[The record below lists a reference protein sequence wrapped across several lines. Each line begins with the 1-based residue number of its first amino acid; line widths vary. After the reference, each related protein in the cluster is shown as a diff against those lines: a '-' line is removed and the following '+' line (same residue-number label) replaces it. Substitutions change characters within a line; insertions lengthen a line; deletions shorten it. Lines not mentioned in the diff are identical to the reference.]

1 MVPHCGFDLH
11 FTSNKWCW
19 ASFHVHVSHLSI
31 SSLKKC
37 LFRSSALTIFT
48 EQEQIILKF
57 IWSFERPWIAKWNPQ
72 GKEQSWCHN
81 TSRFQTI
88 LQSYSNQSS
97 MVLAKKQTY
106 QSVKQNRGPETNL
119 HTYSQLIYDK
129 VVKNTQRRK
138 DSLLSKWCWESWR
151 ATCKSMKLEYS
162 LTIYT
167 KINSK
172 WFKYLIIRHNTIITH
187 RRKHRQNILRH
198 KL

>member
-1 MVPHCGFDLH
+1 MGFLFSKCSPAFIIGRLSDDSHSDLCEVVPHCGFDLH

-19 ASFHVHVSHLSI
+19 ASFHVPVSHLSI

-88 LQSYSNQSS
+88 LQNYSKNCSNLFKNFGKKTMFKTISDEQVSS
-97 MVLAKKQTY
+97 
-106 QSVKQNRGPETNL
+106 
-119 HTYSQLIYDK
+119 
-129 VVKNTQRRK
+129 
-138 DSLLSKWCWESWR
+138 
-151 ATCKSMKLEYS
+151 
-162 LTIYT
+162 
-167 KINSK
+167 
-172 WFKYLIIRHNTIITH
+172 
-187 RRKHRQNILRH
+187 
-198 KL
+198 